1 MVNIRIQRPRR
12 RRVFTALKDCEPP
25 PTCMTDSFVLDH
37 LGGVVREH
45 REHLRKLS
53 QGSIGH
59 QNQGMTVDAASPIR
73 LQIPLRPA
81 SCLQSGLHFEL
92 PSSALGRSE
101 ENTSELQSLMRISY
115 AVFCL
120 KNTTINNNKQ
130 HLS

>member
-1 MVNIRIQRPRR
+1 MSLSCRMRLTRRRQRQAHTPTIYSKAGGVLRGPASSNFWKAFATLDWLGMVNIRIQRPRR

-59 QNQGMTVDAASPIR
+59 QNQI
-73 LQIPLRPA
+73 
-81 SCLQSGLHFEL
+81 
-92 PSSALGRSE
+92 GR
-101 ENTSELQSLMRISY
+101 
-115 AVFCL
+115 AHV
-120 KNTTINNNKQ
+120 
-130 HLS
+130 